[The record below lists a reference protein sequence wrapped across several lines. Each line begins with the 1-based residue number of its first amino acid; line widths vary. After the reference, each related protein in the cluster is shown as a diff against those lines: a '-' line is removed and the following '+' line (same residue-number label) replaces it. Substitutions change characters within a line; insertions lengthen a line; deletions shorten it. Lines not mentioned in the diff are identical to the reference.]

1 MNNIQEAIN
10 WFDAEIK
17 AQESGYAFALASGKE
32 RDEHFEN
39 WLDIMRAALVALRN
53 EHGRW
58 EEQMKDCPLKPV
70 EDKEK
75 HGKWVLHGNDDDL
88 GMTYY
93 CSVCGFGLDE
103 DLFYSGYKDGK
114 WIRNHVFK
122 HCPNCGT
129 KMEE

>member
-1 MNNIQEAIN
+1 M
-10 WFDAEIK
+10 
-17 AQESGYAFALASGKE
+17 
-32 RDEHFEN
+32 
-39 WLDIMRAALVALRN
+39 
-53 EHGRW
+53 
-58 EEQMKDCPLKPV
+58 KPV

-129 KMEE
+129 KMDE

>member
-1 MNNIQEAIN
+1 M
-10 WFDAEIK
+10 
-17 AQESGYAFALASGKE
+17 
-32 RDEHFEN
+32 H
-39 WLDIMRAALVALRN
+39 VALLDQR
-53 EHGRW
+53 RP
-58 EEQMKDCPLKPV
+58 DCPLKPV

-103 DLFYSGYKDGK
+103 DLFYSGYKDGE

-129 KMEE
+129 KMDE

>member
-1 MNNIQEAIN
+1 MA
-10 WFDAEIK
+10 K
-17 AQESGYAFALASGKE
+17 ATLELPKMPRSCQKCPLKYYLDYSERNYPWEDCACIITGKGIA
-32 RDEHFEN
+32 
-39 WLDIMRAALVALRN
+39 DI
-53 EHGRW
+53 GRRP
-58 EEQMKDCPLKPV
+58 DCPLKPV